1 MRIFSVL
8 SVALL
13 STLLLDNTTAHGGG
27 ASDGLSNMQITI
39 AAIVLCATSYFAIPK
54 FLGSDKRRGKNV
66 IYAAVVY
73 TGAVHIM
80 LGLDDVVFMLG
91 GIGIIGFGFAPLVL
105 KFAKNNEKIF
115 QLGLSFNALIM
126 FIAYF
131 VSNHDLHYLLEDYL
145 GLTTKVS
152 EIVIMALVV
161 RQLRGNQS
169 NLQR

>member
-1 MRIFSVL
+1 MRDISAL
-8 SVALL
+8 GVALL
-13 STLLLDNTTAHGGG
+13 SVLLLDNAAAHGGE

-39 AAIVLCATSYFAIPK
+39 AAIVLCVISYFAIPK
-54 FLGSDKRRGKNV
+54 FLGSDTSRGKNV
-66 IYAAVVY
+66 ILAAVIY

-80 LGLDDVVFMLG
+80 LGLDDVVFLLG

-115 QLGLSFNALIM
+115 QMGLAINALIM

-152 EIVIMALVV
+152 EIVIMTLVV
-161 RQLRGNQS
+161 RKMRGN
-169 NLQR
+169 

>member
-1 MRIFSVL
+1 MRIIFPL
-8 SVALL
+8 HVALL
-13 STLLLDNTTAHGGG
+13 SMLLLENAAAHGGE
-27 ASDGLSNMQITI
+27 ASDGLSNIQITT
-39 AAIVLCATSYFAIPK
+39 AAIVLCVISYFAIPK
-54 FLGSDKRRGKNV
+54 FLGSDTGKGENV
-66 IYAAVVY
+66 ILAAVVY
-73 TGAVHIM
+73 TGAVHVM
-80 LGLDDVVFMLG
+80 LGLDDVVFLLG

-115 QLGLSFNALIM
+115 QLGLAINALIM

-161 RQLRGNQS
+161 RKMRGN
-169 NLQR
+169 